1 METAVV
7 DQNEIKQEGSRAL
20 TFARQFEITGEESL
34 LQADKYFNLYAE
46 KEKERFIKFDP
57 LRASAYETYQK
68 ALAILREATEPF
80 KMGKAIFEQ
89 KILAYRTKLKKAREE
104 EEARLKKIA
113 EAEAEEAKR
122 KETEELLRQAA
133 AIEKSGDV
141 DQASALI
148 EHALKVEAEP
158 IKVAPPI
165 ATPLPKLNSGVRTY
179 WYAEVPDLMVLV
191 KAVAEGRVPLA
202 AVEAN
207 MVYLNG
213 RAKLEEGAMK
223 IEGVVAKSEEGMIKE
238 RSKKAFF

>member
-1 METAVV
+1 METAVI
-7 DQNEIKQEGSRAL
+7 DQNKIKQEGSQAL
-20 TFARQFEITGEESL
+20 TFAQQYEITGEESL
-34 LQADKYFNLYAE
+34 LKADQYFNLYAE
-46 KEKERFIKFDP
+46 KEKERFVKFDP

-104 EEARLKKIA
+104 EEARLNKIKK
-113 EAEAEEAKR
+113 AEAEESKR

-133 AIEKSGDV
+133 DIEKSGDV

-158 IKVAPPI
+158 IKVAPPT
-165 ATPLPKLNSGVRTY
+165 AAPLPKLNSGVRDY
-179 WYAEVPDLMVLV
+179 WYADVTDLMVLV
-191 KAVAEGRVPLA
+191 KAVADGKVPLA

-213 RAKLEEGAMK
+213 RADLEESAMK
-223 IEGVVAKSEEGMIKE
+223 IPGVVANSREGMVKA
-238 RSKKAFF
+238 RSKKALF